1 MRIHKPQL
9 RAWIGAVV
17 QGLLKRQRPQTPHSE
32 TPSRWKMRDVSGLHY
47 SSRNLGLTQRDRLRF
62 IRLYSQTSLRE
73 ALARERKF
81 WERVERRANRLS
93 AAERRRSPDSELAPP
108 RALHSA
114 GTQP

>member
-17 QGLLKRQRPQTPHSE
+17 QGLWKRQRPQTPQSE

-47 SSRNLGLTQRDRLRF
+47 SSMNLGLTQRDLLRF
-62 IRLYSQTSLRE
+62 IRLYSGGSLRQ
-73 ALARERKF
+73 ALGRDRQF
-81 WERVERRANRLS
+81 WERVERRANRLY
-93 AAERRRSPDSELAPP
+93 AAEQRRSPDSEIA
-108 RALHSA
+108 AAQTLHSA